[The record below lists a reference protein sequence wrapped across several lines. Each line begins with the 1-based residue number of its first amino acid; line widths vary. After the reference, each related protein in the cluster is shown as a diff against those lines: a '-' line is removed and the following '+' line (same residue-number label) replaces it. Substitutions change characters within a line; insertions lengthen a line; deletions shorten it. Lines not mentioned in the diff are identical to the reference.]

1 MTRRSFRP
9 SSLIRY
15 RAKLY
20 RLYSGVF
27 PAAVALELV
36 DAMVLEWSLGFGE
49 YHKAW
54 VDLLESGVIP
64 AGTPRMDL
72 AKWRAGLC
80 FTIKMTKKGY
90 SLTPGTP
97 DRQAIVHHLTRVIGL
112 APELAEKL
120 VDFVSK
126 RRTP

>member
-1 MTRRSFRP
+1 MARRSFRP

-15 RAKLY
+15 KWKLY
-20 RLYSGVF
+20 RIYSSF
-27 PAAVALELV
+27 LPESLALEFV
-36 DAMVLEWSLGFGE
+36 DTIAREWGVRFGE

-54 VDLLESGVIP
+54 EDLLKSSVIP

-72 AKWRAGLC
+72 AKWKAGLC
-80 FTIKMTKKGY
+80 YTIKMTKKGY